1 MPAVIPGARA
11 CDHPDPTGE
20 ELSVLAPVERAAFRI
35 VHRLNKGR
43 TKAVL
48 SRLQREVGARW
59 IHHVALSRRLRVY
72 GIENLEATSPRRPI
86 VIVANHRSYFDLFVV
101 STVMVRRMDRPM
113 RLYFPVR
120 ARYFYQRPMGVVIN
134 AITAWGAMYPPIF
147 AEDPAK
153 RAFTDY
159 AVRLLVSLASE
170 PGSVIGIHPE
180 GTRNRS
186 PDPWSLLRAQPGVGR
201 IVHEARP
208 QVIPVW
214 IGGLSNSLT
223 RTMREN
229 FTGRSEPV
237 RVRFGPA
244 VDYATLLDRPARAR
258 TYVEIADHLMR
269 SVAAL
274 GEVDRAEYG
283 GPVAAV
289 PGARCEVRGVS
300 S

>member
-1 MPAVIPGARA
+1 MTSVR
-11 CDHPDPTGE
+11 PDPTRE

-35 VHRLNKGR
+35 VHRMNKGR
-43 TKAVL
+43 TKTVL
-48 SRLQREVGARW
+48 SRLQREIGARW
-59 IHHVALSRRLRVY
+59 VYHVALSRRLRVH
-72 GIENLEATSPRRPI
+72 GIENLEATSPHRPI

-101 STVMVRRMDRPM
+101 STIMVRRMDRPL

-180 GTRNRS
+180 GTRNKN

-229 FTGRSEPV
+229 FTGRAEPV
-237 RVRFGPA
+237 RVHFGRE
-244 VDYATLLDRPARAR
+244 VDYSALVDRPARAR

-274 GEVDRAEYG
+274 GEADRAEYG
-283 GPVAAV
+283 TFAPEPARAA
-289 PGARCEVRGVS
+289 G
-300 S
+300 